1 MIVHRFLVVRY
12 NEYKNNKVM
21 CVHSIAEDTLKEKL
35 EDKSKGNFVVTIET
49 LEDIMEESIRIFWEF
64 VKADTPGFLKVL
76 MGAHAELEDPT
87 DSKLMEEI
95 QINLDKVT
103 GKI

>member
-1 MIVHRFLVVRY
+1 
-12 NEYKNNKVM
+12 M
-21 CVHSIAEDTLKEKL
+21 CIHSIAEDTLKEKL

-64 VKADTPGFLKVL
+64 VKVDKDETPGFLKVL
-76 MGAHAELEDPT
+76 MGAHAELEDPA

-95 QINLDKVT
+95 QINLDKVA